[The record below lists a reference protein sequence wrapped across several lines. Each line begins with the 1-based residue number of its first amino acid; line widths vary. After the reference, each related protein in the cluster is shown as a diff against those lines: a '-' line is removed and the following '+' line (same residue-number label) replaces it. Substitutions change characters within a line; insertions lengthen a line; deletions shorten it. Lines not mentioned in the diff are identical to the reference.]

1 MHEQIFEIR
10 ILISESVFRMR
21 SILHVDMNNFYASV
35 ECLYRP
41 EIRNHPVAVAGD
53 PLNRHGIILAKNM
66 IAKKLGVTTGEAIWE
81 AKLKAPGL
89 VLVPPDYKKYLHFSR
104 MAREIYYEYS
114 DQVEAFGLDE
124 NWIDLTQSLPY
135 LHSDPVSVANTI
147 RRRVKE
153 ELGVT
158 VSVGVSFNKIF
169 AKLGSDLKKPDA
181 TTVIPYER
189 FREIVWPLPVGD
201 LLYVGRSTARKLEL
215 IAVNTIGDLAR
226 TDVAV
231 LRRRLGKWGEI
242 LWLFANGMDT
252 SPVRKISESEQ
263 IKSIG
268 NGTTCP
274 RDLQTE
280 QDVRLVFTVLA
291 ESVAARLRDC
301 CVKCQGVQIFL
312 RDNALFTLSR
322 QKKMEYPCC
331 TSGPILETAME
342 LFRQHYRWQKPLRS
356 LSLSAIYLVTAN
368 RHMQLSLFDDTAE
381 QLLVQEQIEKT
392 IDMLRY
398 RFGHN
403 AVLRASALLDPKLTG
418 FNPKEDHT
426 IHPYSYFR

>member
-1 MHEQIFEIR
+1 
-10 ILISESVFRMR
+10 MR
-21 SILHVDMNNFYASV
+21 SILHVDINNFYASV

-41 EIRNHPVAVAGD
+41 EIRNFPVAVAGD

-89 VLVPPDYKKYLHFSR
+89 VLVPPDYKKYLRFSR

-124 NWIDLTQSLPY
+124 NWIDLTHSLQY
-135 LHSDPVSVANTI
+135 LHSDPVSIANTI
-147 RRRVKE
+147 RQRVKE

-181 TTVIPYER
+181 TTEIPYEH
-189 FREIVWPLPVGD
+189 FQEIVWPLPVSD
-201 LLYVGRSTARKLEL
+201 LLYVGKATAKKLEL
-215 IAVNTIGDLAR
+215 LAVNTIGNLAR
-226 TDVAV
+226 MDVAV
-231 LRRRLGKWGEI
+231 LKRRLGKWGEI
-242 LWLFANGMDT
+242 LWFFANGMDT

-274 RDLQTE
+274 RDLKTE
-280 QDVRLVFTVLA
+280 QDVQLVFTVLA

-301 CVKCQGVQIFL
+301 CVKCQGVQIYL
-312 RDNALFTLSR
+312 RDNSLFTISR
-322 QKKMEYPCC
+322 QKKMEFPCC
-331 TSGPILETAME
+331 TSAPILEAAME
-342 LFRQHYRWQKPLRS
+342 LFRQHYRWHKPLRS
-356 LSLSAIYLVTAN
+356 VSLSAIYLVTAN
-368 RHMQLSLFDDTAE
+368 QHMQLSLFDDTAE

-398 RFGHN
+398 RFGHD
-403 AVLRASALLDPKLTG
+403 AIMRASALLDKKLTG